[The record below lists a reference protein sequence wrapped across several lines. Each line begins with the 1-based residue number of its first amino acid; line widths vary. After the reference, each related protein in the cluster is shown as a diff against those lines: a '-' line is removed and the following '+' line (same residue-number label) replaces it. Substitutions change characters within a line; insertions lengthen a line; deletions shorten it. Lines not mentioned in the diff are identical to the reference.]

1 MTTTDHDPQIVGEV
15 ALNRTQSRMLWILAA
30 LVAFAVALVGLS
42 WMIQG
47 AWLASFPDRQG
58 VMNPPMFVR
67 AAVFLVSLAGGAWMT
82 RNAIRK

>member
-1 MTTTDHDPQIVGEV
+1 V
-15 ALNRTQSRMLWILAA
+15 LWIFAA
-30 LVAFAVALVGLS
+30 LAAFAVALVGFS

-67 AAVFLVSLAGGAWMT
+67 AAVFLVGLTGGAWMI